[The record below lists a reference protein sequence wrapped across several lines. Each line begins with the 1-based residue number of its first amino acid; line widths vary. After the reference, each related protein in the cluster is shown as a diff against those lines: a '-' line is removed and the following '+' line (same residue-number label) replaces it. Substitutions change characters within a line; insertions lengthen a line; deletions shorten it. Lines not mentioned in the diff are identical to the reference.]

1 MNVGLLE
8 YSQSRSHR
16 DRLSRPASFPTLLL
30 RTPEICS
37 IDLLASLSPKV
48 TILISQIMAIHPRVS
63 AESGNSRG
71 KFSEQS
77 STLEAS
83 RPNYESL
90 PRKTVLSALTSIAG
104 VSEDINAQYQEL
116 GLSHERIWS
125 AEG

>member
-30 RTPEICS
+30 GTPEICS

-83 RPNYESL
+83 RLNYESL
-90 PRKTVLSALTSIAG
+90 PRKTLSALTSIAG